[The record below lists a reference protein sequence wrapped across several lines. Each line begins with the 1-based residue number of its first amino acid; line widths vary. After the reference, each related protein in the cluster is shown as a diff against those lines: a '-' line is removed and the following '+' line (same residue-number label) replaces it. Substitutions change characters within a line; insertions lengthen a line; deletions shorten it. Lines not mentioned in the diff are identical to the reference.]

1 MQLVRPF
8 LSSLT
13 RQRGNVLYLLIAA
26 VVVAAVLIF
35 WKESG
40 RAAAKAERQRIEL
53 VQRQEAESAERA
65 REAAA
70 QRERVALEEANRKA
84 QQDERDVLIQA
95 LRRFDDVATRWDDA
109 NKVASSAARIAL
121 AQPVGVLQTLH
132 REATQL
138 QAPPCLALGKDDLVV
153 AMRETVDGYIAFMRN
168 TAKLGNEFAQI
179 HFAAAA
185 PRFVKYKEVRATCP
199 VP

>member
-1 MQLVRPF
+1 MQLARPF
-8 LSSLT
+8 LSSPT

-95 LRRFDDVATRWDDA
+95 LRRFDDVATRA

-168 TAKLGNEFAQI
+168 TAKLGNEYAQI